1 MSLKKV
7 LVCDDDEDILDM
19 MEIVLSPHFETVCE
33 ADSRLVL
40 ERTGTFRPDIIIVDL
55 WMPLMPGDQLIR
67 NIRANTDTEET
78 AIIAISASPTGE
90 QIALEAGADLF
101 IAKPFDIEQLI
112 RAVKETVH

>member
-19 MEIVLSPHFETVCE
+19 MEIILSPHFETVCE

-40 ERTGTFRPDIIIVDL
+40 ERTEAFRPDTIIVDL

-67 NIRANTDTEET
+67 NIRANAGTEQT
-78 AIIAISASPTGE
+78 TIIVISASPTGE
-90 QIALEAGADLF
+90 QIALDAGADLF
-101 IAKPFDIEQLI
+101 IAKPFDIAHLI
-112 RAVKETVH
+112 NAVKETIH